1 MTEEVLKAQLEAFEG
16 MSLEELCGT
25 AEAWGVADKAKAAII
40 QVLLDSDIYKEGMA
54 QVGCEKEV

>member
-1 MTEEVLKAQLEAFEG
+1 MTEKAPKAAKEVIELLTA
-16 MSLEELCGT
+16 EELLGT

-54 QVGCEKEV
+54 QVGCGKEV

>member
-1 MTEEVLKAQLEAFEG
+1 MTEEETPKTAKEGLE
-16 MSLEELCGT
+16 SLTAEELLGT

-54 QVGCEKEV
+54 QGCEEKA

>member
-1 MTEEVLKAQLEAFEG
+1 MNEEAPKTALETFEQ
-16 MSLEELCGT
+16 MSPEELCGT

-54 QVGCEKEV
+54 QVGCGKEV

>member
-1 MTEEVLKAQLEAFEG
+1 MSEEAPKTAKEAFEG
-16 MSLEELCGT
+16 MSPEELCGT

-54 QVGCEKEV
+54 QGCGKEV